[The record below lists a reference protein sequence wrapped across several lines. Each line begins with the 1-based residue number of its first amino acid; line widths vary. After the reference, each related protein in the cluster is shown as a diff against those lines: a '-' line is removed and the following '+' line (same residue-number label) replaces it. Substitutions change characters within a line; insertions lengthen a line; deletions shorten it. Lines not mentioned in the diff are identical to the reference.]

1 MFEPMLAEKAPEP
14 FDSERH
20 IFEVKFDGVRCL
32 VHAKGQQVRLWGRR
46 GTEYTDVFPELCDV
60 HRQVNAEEAWLDA
73 EAVVLDQ
80 DGRID
85 FRAIQSR
92 VHRSKPTA
100 IRIAAQ
106 QWPVTLQVF
115 DVLQINDV
123 DLTARGRKVPLDPRK
138 QLLDQLV
145 EPGERVRVVEYR
157 EGEGIA
163 LFEECMQQDI
173 EGVMA
178 KDRQGLYHPGARHKA
193 WQKLKGLKE
202 DSFIVCGYTAGEG
215 WREGMFGAL
224 LLGKP
229 DGAGG
234 LRYCGS
240 VGTGFKVAD
249 LDEVQGMLTPLH
261 TTQSPFA
268 ETPYEPNLLSY
279 LDPRVVV
286 DVKFHAET
294 PDRKLRFPVYVRVRQ
309 DMSPEDVT

>member
-1 MFEPMLAEKAPEP
+1 MA
-14 FDSERH
+14 
-20 IFEVKFDGVRCL
+20 
-32 VHAKGQQVRLWGRR
+32 
-46 GTEYTDVFPELCDV
+46 
-60 HRQVNAEEAWLDA
+60 
-73 EAVVLDQ
+73 
-80 DGRID
+80 
-85 FRAIQSR
+85 
-92 VHRSKPTA
+92 
-100 IRIAAQ
+100 
-106 QWPVTLQVF
+106 
-115 DVLQINDV
+115 
-123 DLTARGRKVPLDPRK
+123 
-138 QLLDQLV
+138 
-145 EPGERVRVVEYR
+145 
-157 EGEGIA
+157 
-163 LFEECMQQDI
+163 QDI